1 MHTEISLF
9 SISFLPKAF
18 GKLLC
23 FLLLRQLVPQDEAVI
38 TFVFQWYS
46 TKKLYGCGLNVQI

>member
-9 SISFLPKAF
+9 SIFFLPKPF
-18 GKLLC
+18 GKLLS
-23 FLLLRQLVPQDEAVI
+23 FLLLKQLVPQDEAVI
-38 TFVFQWYS
+38 TLIFQWYS